1 MVNDQ
6 VKKSNKI
13 EEKMRNVGITLKTHE
28 EIDGFKEEGELVAV
42 LETDK
47 NCYQHLGMS
56 QETINWKNLQR
67 VTNIQVPLLTV
78 LKDGWAI
85 YRGAIIV
92 TNSLRAKNQV
102 ERNPY
107 GKRN

>member
-13 EEKMRNVGITLKTHE
+13 EEKMRNVAITLKTHE
-28 EIDGFKEEGELVAV
+28 QIDGFKEEGELVAV

-47 NCYQHLGMS
+47 
-56 QETINWKNLQR
+56 NWKNLQR

-78 LKDGWAI
+78 LKDGWVI
-85 YRGAIIV
+85 YGGAIIV
-92 TNSLRAKNQV
+92 TNSLRAKKQV

>member
-1 MVNDQ
+1 MFRTSPQKVRMVNDQ

-13 EEKMRNVGITLKTHE
+13 EEKMRNVAITLKTHE

-56 QETINWKNLQR
+56 QEAIN
-67 VTNIQVPLLTV
+67 
-78 LKDGWAI
+78 
-85 YRGAIIV
+85 
-92 TNSLRAKNQV
+92 
-102 ERNPY
+102 
-107 GKRN
+107 

>member
-13 EEKMRNVGITLKTHE
+13 EEKMRNVAITLKTHE
-28 EIDGFKEEGELVAV
+28 QIDGFKEEGELVAV

-67 VTNIQVPLLTV
+67 VTNIQVPLLT
-78 LKDGWAI
+78 LKDGWVI
-85 YRGAIIV
+85 YGGAIIV
-92 TNSLRAKNQV
+92 TNSLRAKKQV